1 MAEAP
6 PTGDLTVLLTAWRA
20 GDLSAMGRLVGAVQ
34 SELMRMAG
42 ARLRGHDVA
51 TLAGD
56 DVVNE
61 ALLRL
66 MQHPADWQNRS
77 HFFAIASLTMRSVLR
92 EHARARQTAKRDGGQ
107 RVQLTLAEGLAGE
120 EDMAADVLTLDA
132 LLDQLARH
140 DPRAAQVLE
149 MTYFGGLERAQVA
162 QALAVSVPT
171 VDRELRF
178 ARAWLQERLGRD
190 LEA

>member
-1 MAEAP
+1 MASEIPA
-6 PTGDLTVLLTAWRA
+6 GELTVLLAAWRA
-20 GDLSAMGRLVGAVQ
+20 GDLSALGRLVQAVQ
-34 SELMRMAG
+34 AELQRMAG

-92 EHARARQTAKRDGGQ
+92 EHARARQAAKRDGGQ
-107 RVQLTLAEGLAGE
+107 RVQLTLAEGLVGE

-162 QALAVSVPT
+162 EALAVSVPT